1 MLGSLALALGVVGLG
16 VAALISAADSVNT
29 QAANREFE
37 ERLARG
43 HYNEEEEEKR
53 YRYIKRYKRTMSGK
67 DIHLIRFGY
76 GTQFPGGVEHRDL
89 YYLNEE
95 MQELG
100 YDCKRWITFSSLK
113 W

>member
-1 MLGSLALALGVVGLG
+1 MLGSFALLLGFVGLG
-16 VAALISAADSVNT
+16 IVGVNCSISNAKM
-29 QAANREFE
+29 QEENRKFE
-37 ERLARG
+37 ERIAMG

-53 YRYIKRYKRTMSGK
+53 YQYIKRYKRTMSGK

-76 GTQFPGGVEHRDL
+76 GTQFPGGIEHRDL